1 MEGVEL
7 NISFSG
13 VDLELAIEE
22 RSENDKD
29 GNEIKSSISIVKTTD
44 QLNAEVSYQI
54 HSDGTRQIGLTEF
67 LATPP
72 PIYDHLN
79 RNGRMPITVV
89 QERQEHVAL
98 LRALRRGGRDWPTL
112 NKVTEDE
119 LDQLLGSSVRDWL
132 TSLDIKLGT
141 WESLNPNA
149 KRHKDALAVAVRSE
163 NSIGLVAP
171 WALTRV
177 IALMK
182 KLGENNL
189 DTA

>member
-1 MEGVEL
+1 MKV
-7 NISFSG
+7 NFSG
-13 VDLELAIEE
+13 VDLDLSVEE
-22 RSENDKD
+22 RFEQDKD
-29 GNEIKSSISIVKTTD
+29 GKQIRSIISLVRTSD
-44 QLNAEVSYQI
+44 QLSAEVSYQI
-54 HSDGTRQIGLTEF
+54 QDDGARQIGLTEF
-67 LATPP
+67 LSTPP

-89 QERQEHVAL
+89 EERQEHVAL

-141 WESLNPNA
+141 WDSLNPNA
-149 KRHKDALAVAVRSE
+149 KRHKDALAVAVKAEDSTK
-163 NSIGLVAP
+163 LVAP

-177 IALMK
+177 VALMK

>member
-1 MEGVEL
+1 M

-29 GNEIKSSISIVKTTD
+29 GNEIKTSISIVKTTD

-54 HSDGTRQIGLTEF
+54 HTDGTRQIGLTEF

-79 RNGRMPITVV
+79 RNGRMPVTVV
-89 QERQEHVAL
+89 EDRQEHVAL

-149 KRHKDALAVAVRSE
+149 KRHKDALAVAVSAE
-163 NSIGLVAP
+163 NSIRLVAP

>member
-1 MEGVEL
+1 MKMEFAGVEL
-7 NISFSG
+7 KLST
-13 VDLELAIEE
+13 ELRVQPDA
-22 RSENDKD
+22 N
-29 GNEIKSSISIVKTTD
+29 GNEINSTISILGTSD
-44 QLNAEVSYQI
+44 QLSAEVSYDM
-54 HSDGTRQIGLTEF
+54 HPDGSRQIGLTEF

-89 QERQEHVAL
+89 EDRGEHVAL
-98 LRALRRGGRDWPTL
+98 LRALRKGGREWPTL
-112 NKVTEDE
+112 NRVTEDE
-119 LDQLLGSSVRDWL
+119 LDELLGSSTRDWL

-149 KRHKDALAVAVRSE
+149 KRHKDSLAVSVKADKTM
-163 NSIGLVAP
+163 NLLAP

-177 IALMK
+177 VALMK
-182 KLGENNL
+182 KLGESKL